1 MDLSGFRAGFRSPR
15 FVPDPEGVPFSVTI
29 RGIVTSRPG
38 KLKFNALF
46 HTAHFSSNLEIEE
59 FFSDRGSL
67 GSNVGA

>member
-15 FVPDPEGVPFSVTI
+15 FVPDPGGVPFSVTI

-46 HTAHFSSNLEIEE
+46 HIAHFSSNLEIE